1 MAEQVLGPVRVLVFI
16 DEQVLKALLVG
27 LQNVRVA
34 VELAHDLD
42 EQVVE
47 IKGLVAAQFA
57 LVIGVEFGDLPLV
70 LVCLARE
77 FQRVEHGVLGA
88 ADLADDRA
96 RGEVALVDLVSVEDA
111 ADGGT
116 AVVFVVDGEVGI

>member
-1 MAEQVLGPVRVLVFI
+1 MVFI

-27 LQNVRVA
+27 LQNIRVA
-34 VELAHDLD
+34 VELTHDLD
-42 EQVVE
+42 EQVVK

-57 LVIGVEFGDLPLV
+57 LVVGVEFGNLPLV
-70 LVCLARE
+70 FVRLVCE

-96 RGEVALVDLVSVEDA
+96 RGEVALVDLVGVEDA
-111 ADGGT
+111 ADGGA

>member
-1 MAEQVLGPVRVLVFI
+1 MVFI
-16 DEQVLKALLVG
+16 DEQVLEALLVD

-42 EQVVE
+42 EQIVE

-57 LVIGVEFGDLPLV
+57 LVVGVEFGDLPLV
-70 LVCLARE
+70 LVRLLGE

-88 ADLADDRA
+88 ADLTDDRA
-96 RGEVALVDLVSVEDA
+96 RGELALVDLVGVEDA
-111 ADGGT
+111 ADGGA
-116 AVVFVVDGEVGI
+116 AVVFVVDREVGI

>member
-1 MAEQVLGPVRVLVFI
+1 M
-16 DEQVLKALLVG
+16 LKALLVG
-27 LQNVRVA
+27 LPNVWVA

-57 LVIGVEFGDLPLV
+57 LVVGVELGDLPLV
-70 LVCLARE
+70 FARLGGK

-88 ADLADDRA
+88 ADLADDGA
-96 RGEVALVDLVSVEDA
+96 RRKLALVNLVGIEDA
-111 ADGGT
+111 ADGGA
-116 AVVFVVDGEVGI
+116 AVVFVVDGEVGS

>member
-1 MAEQVLGPVRVLVFI
+1 MVFI

-47 IKGLVAAQFA
+47 IKGLVAAQLAF
-57 LVIGVEFGDLPLV
+57 VVGVEFGDLPLV
-70 LVCLARE
+70 LVRLVRE

-96 RGEVALVDLVSVEDA
+96 RGEVALVDLVGVEDA
-111 ADGGT
+111 ADGGA

>member
-1 MAEQVLGPVRVLVFI
+1 MVFI

-27 LQNVRVA
+27 LQNIRVA
-34 VELAHDLD
+34 VELAHDLN

-57 LVIGVEFGDLPLV
+57 LVIDVEFGDSSLV
-70 LVCLARE
+70 LVRLVRE
-77 FQRVEHGVLGA
+77 FQRVEHGVFGA

-96 RGEVALVDLVSVEDA
+96 RGEVALVDLVGVEDA
-111 ADGGT
+111 ADGGA
-116 AVVFVVDGEVGI
+116 AVVFVVDGEIGI